1 MDILNISSENFN
13 EEVLKSD
20 KPVLIDFYADWCGPC
35 KAMSSVIKE
44 VAIEISDN
52 VKVFKVNVDEES
64 ELSSQYEISTIP
76 TLILFNNGDVI
87 KNIVGLRDK
96 SEIVEFVNQNI

>member
-1 MDILNISSENFN
+1 MRILVHGLVGTNLGGIETFLLNMN
-13 EEVLKSD
+13 E
-20 KPVLIDFYADWCGPC
+20 
-35 KAMSSVIKE
+35 AMS
-44 VAIEISDN
+44 
-52 VKVFKVNVDEES
+52 DECIFDWTFRKIYQY
-64 ELSSQYEISTIP
+64 SQYEISTIP

>member
-1 MDILNISSENFN
+1 MDILKISSGSFK
-13 EEVLKSD
+13 EEVIKSD

-35 KAMSSVIKE
+35 KAMFSVIKE
-44 VAIEISDN
+44 VAIEISEN
-52 VKVFKVNVDEES
+52 VKVLKVNVDEES

-76 TLILFNNGDVI
+76 TLILFKNGEAI